1 MYLEYTVT
9 NNQYYNIKEIIKSH
23 FNISDRLLTK
33 LKKNQKIYL
42 NNETTYVD
50 KKVKIGDIIKID
62 LKFEETSS
70 NIVPIKSN
78 LEILFEDDWLLI
90 VNKPSNMPVHPSMLH
105 FEDSLS
111 NIIQYYYNSINL
123 KTKIRPVNRLDKD
136 TSGIVI
142 FAKNE
147 YIQECLV
154 QQMKLHNF
162 KKEYYAILN
171 GNINE
176 KNQIINAPISRKE
189 NSIIERE
196 VNPNGDIAISHLE
209 VIKNFDYQQTQLAFV
224 KFILETGRTHQLRV
238 HSQYIG
244 HPILGDTLYG
254 FSSEFIERQALHA
267 FKITFV
273 HPIEKKICT
282 FESPIPNDM
291 EKIIS

>member
-33 LKKNQKIYL
+33 LKKNKKIYL
-42 NNETTYVD
+42 NNENAYVD
-50 KKVKIGDIIKID
+50 KKVKIGDIIKVD

-78 LEILFEDDWLLI
+78 LEILFEDEWLLI

-111 NIIQYYYNSINL
+111 NIIQYYYNLINL

-189 NSIIERE
+189 NSIIERV

-209 VIKNFDYQQTQLAFV
+209 VIKNFDYQKTQLAFV
-224 KFILETGRTHQLRV
+224 KYILETGRTHQLRV

-291 EKIIS
+291 KKIIN